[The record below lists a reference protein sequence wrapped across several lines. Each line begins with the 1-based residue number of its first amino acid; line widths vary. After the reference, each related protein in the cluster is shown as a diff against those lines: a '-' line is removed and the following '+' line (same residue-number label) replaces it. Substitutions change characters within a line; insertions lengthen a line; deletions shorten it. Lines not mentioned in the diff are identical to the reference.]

1 MAESAYLTSALLTGA
16 LLLTVWVLVARMEN
30 WRSYELTTPAL
41 DRDGGNLA
49 DSPAAWTAGFLLMV
63 LVAGGGAVLLVSDA
77 ALAAS
82 VGGWTLI
89 AGIFGVLLLAYLLY
103 GTYSSARHRGLHSAH
118 AALLSLWLFGSLFL
132 VAIAAKLLFTGG

>member
-1 MAESAYLTSALLTGA
+1 MAESAYLTSALLTGG

-30 WRSYELTTPAL
+30 WRSYELTTPEL
-41 DRDGGNLA
+41 DHEGASLA

-63 LVAGGGAVLLVSDA
+63 LVAGGGAVLLVSDV

-82 VGGWTLI
+82 LGGWTLI
-89 AGIFGVLLLAYLLY
+89 AAIFGVLLLGYLFW
-103 GTYSSARHRGLHSAH
+103 GTYRSARNRGLHSAH
-118 AALLSLWLFGSLFL
+118 AVLLSLWLFGSLFL